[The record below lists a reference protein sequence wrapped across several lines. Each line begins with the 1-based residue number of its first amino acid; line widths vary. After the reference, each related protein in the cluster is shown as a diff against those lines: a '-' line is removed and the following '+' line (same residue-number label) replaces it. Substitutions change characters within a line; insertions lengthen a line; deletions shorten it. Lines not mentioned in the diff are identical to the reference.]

1 MAVMDRR
8 TQRRRRRRR
17 AVPALVAGT
26 LLAASCGVGG
36 GETDDAG
43 GSGGAPTKKFDPV
56 DASAGSTPEEKARIW
71 IEKEFKESTLTPEQQ
86 LEEMRWFTKAAERFK
101 GSTVNVVS
109 ETITT
114 HEYESQVLTKAF
126 EDVTGIKVTHDLIAE
141 GDVIEKLQTELQ
153 SGQNIYDGYVN
164 DSDLIGTHW
173 RNGDVLP
180 ISDYIRGDGA
190 AVTNPGLDLDD
201 FIGKS
206 FTTAPDG
213 KVYQLPDQQFANLY
227 WFRYDWFTDPA
238 IKDQF
243 KAIYGYD
250 LGVPENWAAY
260 EDIAKFFTTQVNGN
274 GTINGQKVYGHMD
287 YGKRDPSLGW
297 RFTDAWL
304 SMAGNGDAGNPN
316 GKPVDEWGIRV
327 EGCRPAGSSVS
338 RGGDVNGPA
347 SVYALQKYIDWLKS
361 YAPPQAA
368 GMTFSESG
376 PVPAQ
381 GAVAQQVFWYTAFT
395 ADMTVPGLPVV
406 NPDGTP
412 KWRMAPSPHGAYWKD
427 GQKLGYQD
435 AGSWTFLKRTPPER
449 RDAAWLYAQFVTSKS
464 VSLTKSIK
472 GLTFIRDSDIR
483 DQYFTDN
490 AARYGG
496 LIEFY
501 RSPARVQWTPTGTNV
516 PDYPK
521 LAQLWWENIAPAA
534 TGDVTA
540 QQAMDNLAK
549 AQDDVLGRLERSGVG
564 GECGPK
570 LNPERDA
577 QAWLDEPGAPVPKL
591 ADERGTPKTVAYDE
605 LLASW
610 SQNR

>member
-1 MAVMDRR
+1 MARTDRQNRRWR
-8 TQRRRRRRR
+8 TATV
-17 AVPALVAGT
+17 AV
-26 LLAASCGVGG
+26 AAMVVSAACGVGG
-36 GETDDAG
+36 GESSDGGGPAPDKPHFDA
-43 GSGGAPTKKFDPV
+43 V
-56 DASAGSTPEEKARIW
+56 DASKGATPEEKARIW
-71 IEKEFKESTLTPEQQ
+71 VDQEFKESTLSKDQQ
-86 LEEMRWFTKAAERFK
+86 LAELEWFTKAAEPFK
-101 GSTVNVVS
+101 GSSVNVVS

-114 HEYESQVLTKAF
+114 HEYESQVLARAF

-141 GDVIEKLQTELQ
+141 GDVIEKLQTQLA
-153 SGQNIYDGYVN
+153 SGQNIYDAYVN

-180 ISDYIRGDGA
+180 ITDYVKGDGA
-190 AVTNPGLDLDD
+190 KVTSPGLDLDD
-201 FIGKS
+201 FIGLK

-243 KAIYGYD
+243 HKIYGYE

-260 EDIAKFFTTQVNGN
+260 EDIAKFFSTQVNGN
-274 GTINGQKVYGHMD
+274 GTIGGQKTYGHMD

-304 SMAGNGDAGNPN
+304 SMAGNGDPGLPN
-316 GKPVDEWGIRV
+316 GLPVDEWGIRV
-327 EGCRPAGSSVS
+327 EDCRPVGSSVS

-347 SVYALQKYIDWLKS
+347 AVYALQKYIDWLKA

-368 GMTFSESG
+368 GMTFSEAG

-381 GAVAQQVFWYTAFT
+381 GNVAQQVFWYTAFT
-395 ADMTVPGLPVV
+395 ADMTKPGLPVV

-412 KWRMAPSPHGAYWKD
+412 RWRMAPSPHGAYWKD

-435 AGSWTFLKRTPPER
+435 AGSWTLLKKTPPER
-449 RDAAWLYAQFVTSKS
+449 RDAAWLYAQFVTSKT

-483 DQYFTDN
+483 SKYFTDN
-490 AARYGG
+490 AKKYGG

-521 LAQLWWENIAPAA
+521 LAQLWWESIAPAV

-549 AQDDVLGRLERSGVG
+549 SQDDVLARLERSGVG
-564 GECGPK
+564 GSCGPK
-570 LNPERDA
+570 LNEPRDA
-577 QAWLDEPGAPVPKL
+577 RYWFDQPGAPVPKL
-591 ADERGTPKTVAYDE
+591 DDERGQPRTVSYDE
-605 LLASW
+605 LLKSW
-610 SQNR
+610 GQSG